1 MNNDE
6 IKILDKK
13 INAFNVMLDS
23 FKNLNQVNE
32 LELKEALNDLLGQ
45 IEITLKR
52 TNINNKNK
60 KLIFA
65 VTYANNLKKHS
76 NSIYNYSTKTLALY
90 PFDDLYP
97 SDNLY
102 PSDFGIW
109 WNNLPLDDER
119 FVYQYECY
127 NKYLLN
133 KDLKESIN
141 DIYAI
146 IKLNYNYFF

>member
-65 VTYANNLKKHS
+65 VKYANNLKKHS
-76 NSIYNYSTKTLALY
+76 NSIYNYSIKTLALY
-90 PFDDLYP
+90 PSDD
-97 SDNLY
+97 LY